1 MSIVPATTHQG
12 RSKKRLFPTA
22 LDGLIVVLC
31 LLGLFPFTPTG
42 GTTVA
47 ILSIPFGIGLLLLIF
62 PYLAMMACLARL
74 IYIGLRFSPLSAPMA
89 FFASVAATG
98 AIVTLIVWDAKHN
111 TTWNMKPAER
121 IAAGDLPKGALTFLQ
136 RSGPVVKIS
145 GGNSIVLIEHSFARD
160 AQTGCRS
167 TCKALLNQGLAQEVL
182 RVGESSTFIYR
193 RKPSDGP
200 CPTPQDGEKINPTLG
215 LCGCTGPT
223 RQSDLTM
230 EIVPP
235 SHPDL
240 FTSEQMRDLG
250 QSAHKQTTAR
260 VTLTDHRTGV
270 TQNHFLGQFS
280 FRTGHPLDINS
291 RGDLGATLSMGT
303 ERHTFRAHGL
313 DAQDDPRL
321 TIFKGDAA
329 DFASAVLSAARSVK
343 P

>member
-1 MSIVPATTHQG
+1 MSSVPVTSR
-12 RSKKRLFPTA
+12 RSRPTKRLFPTGI
-22 LDGLIVVLC
+22 DGLIAVLC

-42 GTTVA
+42 GIAVA
-47 ILSIPFGIGLLLLIF
+47 ILSIPFGTGLLLLIF
-62 PYLAMMACLARL
+62 PYLAMIACLARL
-74 IYIGLRFSPLSAPMA
+74 IYIGLRFIPLSAQMA

-98 AIVTLIVWDAKHN
+98 AIVALIVWDARYDTSRK
-111 TTWNMKPAER
+111 MAPSER
-121 IAAGDLPKGALTFLQ
+121 IATGELPKGALNFLQ
-136 RSGPVVKIS
+136 STGPIIEISEVRSID
-145 GGNSIVLIEHSFARD
+145 LIEHNFARD

-167 TCKALLNQGLAQEVL
+167 TCKALLRHGLAQEVL

-193 RKPSDGP
+193 SKPSEGP
-200 CPTPQDGEKINPTLG
+200 CPAPQDGEKINPTQG
-215 LCGCTGPT
+215 LCGYFGPT

-230 EIVPP
+230 EIVPS

-240 FTSEQMRDLG
+240 FTSQHMRDLG
-250 QSAHKQTTAR
+250 QSADKRSITR

-270 TQNHFLGQFS
+270 TQNHFLAQFS
-280 FRTGHPLDINS
+280 FRSGHPLGINS

-303 ERHTFRAHGL
+303 ERRTFRAHGL

-329 DFASAVLSAARSVK
+329 DFAAAVLSKARSVT